1 MREDLPTF
9 APPWTAAPAF
19 LLGGI
24 FIEFLDN
31 QGVVGGGRIN
41 ADEGKENVKDIWDVN
56 KRC

>member
-24 FIEFLDN
+24 FVEFLDSL
-31 QGVVGGGRIN
+31 GVVGGCRIN
-41 ADEGKENVKDIWDVN
+41 ADKEGKESVKVIGM
-56 KRC
+56 